1 MSSFGKVVKTSD
13 ILTFCEPDGGH
24 VRMQVRSLK
33 DKLAVVLNKT
43 ANDDRLVSALRAENA
58 SLKKV
63 CLARSQLLFRF
74 QEQFANN
81 RETLNKQTVNR

>member
-1 MSSFGKVVKTSD
+1 MTKPSD
-13 ILTFCEPDGGH
+13 YLEFCEPDGGH

-63 CLARSQLLFRF
+63 RLRAYPRAAVSVLTKIASIQTNLKSSQL
-74 QEQFANN
+74 
-81 RETLNKQTVNR
+81 